1 MVVKSDHRRQEWNP
15 DKLRRSL
22 QVACTKRPISAETIE
37 RTVEQIEAE
46 LRSRD
51 TAEVPSSVIGDL
63 AMEKLRQLD
72 QVAYIRFA
80 SVYRAFADISSFE
93 DEVRRLIER
102 ASLNGATGGAGRAT
116 ATLSE
121 AAASAAPDPL
131 ATRAPDGAKTSDA
144 PFGSTGVG
152 APESGSPRSQPAG
165 GPSAGSAPHRRA
177 AGSAAQVRTS
187 RSGAS
192 PGAAG
197 TR

>member
-46 LRSRD
+46 LRGRD

-102 ASLNGATGGAGRAT
+102 ASLNGASG
-116 ATLSE
+116 
-121 AAASAAPDPL
+121 AAASAGAVSEPDAAEVPGTVAGL
-131 ATRAPDGAKTSDA
+131 ASRKES
-144 PFGSTGVG
+144 STET
-152 APESGSPRSQPAG
+152 AEPRRTPSQAAGRPAG
-165 GPSAGSAPHRRA
+165 EGLHGRA
-177 AGSAAQVRTS
+177 AAANPPKSSSNGRTRRGTGAS
-187 RSGAS
+187 AS
-192 PGAAG
+192 PGVAG
-197 TR
+197 AR